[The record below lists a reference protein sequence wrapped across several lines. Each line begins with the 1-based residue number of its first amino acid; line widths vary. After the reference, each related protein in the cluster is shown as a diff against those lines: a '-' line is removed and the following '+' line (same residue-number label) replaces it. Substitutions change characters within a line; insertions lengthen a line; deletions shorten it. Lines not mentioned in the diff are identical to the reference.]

1 MGWLNNRRSRGSE
14 AGREG
19 AAPEA
24 RLEAMV
30 SGRVQGVG
38 FRWWTRGIAQDQ
50 GLLGFAE
57 NLPDGRV
64 RIVAEGS
71 RSGVE
76 ELWNALNSGD
86 TAGKVSDVERSD
98 PAPTGEFDRFDVK

>member
-1 MGWLNNRRSRGSE
+1 MRWLNTRRGRGSE
-14 AGREG
+14 NGAA

-24 RLEAMV
+24 RIEAMV

-38 FRWWTRGIAQDQ
+38 FRWWTRGIAQEND
-50 GLLGFAE
+50 LLGFAE

-64 RIVAEGS
+64 RIIAEGS
-71 RSGVE
+71 RRGIE
-76 ELWNALNSGD
+76 ALWDALNSGD

-98 PAPTGEFDRFDVK
+98 PAPTGEFDQFGVK